1 MQSTVADELIQVVEG
16 ATERLRSLSDSE
28 VSTKPA
34 PGEWSKKETLGH
46 LIDSAVNNHHRFI
59 RAQEAGEFV
68 FPEYEQDD
76 WVSLQD
82 YNASTWPE
90 LIELWRL
97 YNRHLA
103 QIIRRIPK
111 EKLKVVCRI
120 RPYEPVTL
128 GYLVEDYLV
137 HLKHHLGQL
146 GAV

>member
-1 MQSTVADELIQVVEG
+1 
-16 ATERLRSLSDSE
+16 
-28 VSTKPA
+28 
-34 PGEWSKKETLGH
+34 
-46 LIDSAVNNHHRFI
+46 
-59 RAQEAGEFV
+59 
-68 FPEYEQDD
+68 
-76 WVSLQD
+76 
-82 YNASTWPE
+82 
-90 LIELWRL
+90 
-97 YNRHLA
+97 LA